1 MADTLVRREG
11 GWRDLWST
19 EDWIAV
25 WSGLLLLGVCAA
37 GLVIGL
43 PKWKWAT
50 GADLGTVFGGAN
62 LLQLA
67 PVFAIF
73 AVLGTAVMALLKRKP
88 AKFLLGFPVLF
99 LLAVASFL
107 IAGNAR
113 VSGWGLENVLWA
125 LLFGLAIGNIFDVP
139 EWLRA
144 AANADLYVKIGLV
157 MLGAELLMR
166 TLLKA
171 GAWGMLQAVLVVG
184 VVWYACFF
192 LAKLFGL
199 DAEFGA
205 ILATGVS
212 VCGVS
217 AAIAAGGALKGD
229 PKKVS
234 HTVSL
239 ILVVAV
245 PMLVLEPIVARL
257 LGLSPAVTGA
267 WLGGT
272 IDTTGAVVAA
282 GTIAGKEALQLATVV
297 KMAQNA
303 LIGIVAFLL
312 AVWATGRR
320 KGGVAERPKPRE
332 LWARFPKFVLG
343 FVAASLFFS
352 LVLTEKTAAS
362 ITAVTSG
369 LRSWWFCL
377 AFVSIGLETRVKDL
391 VAMKGGR
398 PAATFLSAQLINV
411 LWTLLIAALIFGG
424 LLFPAPRL

>member
-1 MADTLVRREG
+1 MADTLVRRGG
-11 GWRDLWST
+11 GWADLWST
-19 EDWIAV
+19 EDWIVV

-37 GLVIGL
+37 GLVLGL
-43 PKWKWAT
+43 PKWKWAA
-50 GADLGTVFGGAN
+50 GGGLATVFGGAN
-62 LLQLA
+62 LLKLA

-73 AVLGTAVMALLKRKP
+73 IVLGTAAMALLKRKP
-88 AKFLLGFPVLF
+88 AQFLLGFPVLF
-99 LLAVASFL
+99 LLAMASFF

-125 LLFGLAIGNIFDVP
+125 LLFGLAIGNIFGVP

-144 AANADLYVKIGLV
+144 AANAELYVKIGLV
-157 MLGAELLMR
+157 MLGAELLLP

-192 LAKLFGL
+192 LARRFGL
-199 DAEFGA
+199 DDEFGA

-257 LGLSPAVTGA
+257 LHLSPAVTGA

-282 GTIAGKEALQLATVV
+282 GTIAGTEALQLATVV

-312 AVWATGRR
+312 AIWATARR
-320 KGGVAERPKPRE
+320 KGGAADRPKPRE
-332 LWARFPKFVLG
+332 LWSRFPKFILG

-398 PAATFLSAQLINV
+398 PAATFLGAQLVNV

-424 LLFPAPRL
+424 LLFPAPKL

>member
-1 MADTLVRREG
+1 MADTLVRRAG

-50 GADLGTVFGGAN
+50 GADLGTVLGGAN
-62 LLQLA
+62 LLKLA
-67 PVFAIF
+67 PLFAIF

-99 LLAVASFL
+99 LLAAVSFL
-107 IAGNAR
+107 IAGNTR
-113 VSGWGLENVLWA
+113 ISGWGLENVLWA
-125 LLFGLAIGNIFDVP
+125 LLFGLAIGNIFGVP

-144 AANADLYVKIGLV
+144 AANAELYVKIGLV
-157 MLGAELLMR
+157 MLGAELLLR

-184 VVWYACFF
+184 VVWYVCFF

-282 GTIAGKEALQLATVV
+282 GTIAGKDALQLATVV

-312 AVWATGRR
+312 ALWATARR
-320 KGGVAERPKPRE
+320 KGGVAERPNPRE
-332 LWARFPKFVLG
+332 LWSRFPKFILG

-352 LVLTEKTAAS
+352 LVLSEKTAVS
-362 ITAVTSG
+362 ITAITSG

-398 PAATFLSAQLINV
+398 PAATFLSAQLVNV
-411 LWTLLIAALIFGG
+411 LWTLLIASLIFGG
-424 LLFPAPRL
+424 LLFPAPKL

>member
-1 MADTLVRREG
+1 
-11 GWRDLWST
+11 
-19 EDWIAV
+19 
-25 WSGLLLLGVCAA
+25 
-37 GLVIGL
+37 
-43 PKWKWAT
+43 
-50 GADLGTVFGGAN
+50 
-62 LLQLA
+62 
-67 PVFAIF
+67 VFAIF

-99 LLAVASFL
+99 LLAAVSFF
-107 IAGNAR
+107 IAGNTR

-125 LLFGLAIGNIFDVP
+125 LLFGLAIGNIFGVP

-144 AANADLYVKIGLV
+144 AANAELDVKIGLV
-157 MLGAELLMR
+157 MLGAELLLR

-234 HTVSL
+234 HAVSL

-257 LGLSPAVTGA
+257 LHLSPMVTGA

-282 GTIAGKEALQLATVV
+282 GTIAGKDALQLATVV

-312 AVWATGRR
+312 ALWATARR

-332 LWARFPKFVLG
+332 LWARFPKFILG

-352 LVLTEKTAAS
+352 LVLSEKTAVS

-398 PAATFLSAQLINV
+398 PAATFLSAQLVNV
-411 LWTLLIAALIFGG
+411 LWTLLIASLIFGG
-424 LLFPAPRL
+424 LLFPAPKL

>member
-1 MADTLVRREG
+1 MADTLVRRSG
-11 GWRDLWST
+11 GWTDLWST

-37 GLVIGL
+37 GLVVGL

-50 GADLGTVFGGAN
+50 GADLGAAFSGAN
-62 LLQLA
+62 LAKLA
-67 PVFAIF
+67 PVFALF
-73 AVLGTAVMALLKRKP
+73 AVLGTAVMALLRRKP
-88 AKFLLGFPVLF
+88 GKFLLGFPVLF
-99 LLAVASFL
+99 LLAMASFL
-107 IAGNAR
+107 IAGNTR
-113 VSGWGLENVLWA
+113 ISGWGLENVLWA
-125 LLFGLAIGNIFDVP
+125 LLFGLAIGNIFGVP

-144 AANADLYVKIGLV
+144 AANAELYVKIGLV
-157 MLGAELLMR
+157 MLGAELLLR

-192 LAKLFGL
+192 LARRFGL
-199 DAEFGA
+199 DDEFGA

-234 HTVSL
+234 HAISL

-245 PMLVLEPIVARL
+245 PMLVAEPIVARL
-257 LGLSPAVTGA
+257 LHLSPMVTGA

-282 GTIAGKEALQLATVV
+282 GTIAGKDALQLATVV

-312 AVWATGRR
+312 AIWATARR
-320 KGGVAERPKPRE
+320 KGGVAERANPRE
-332 LWARFPKFVLG
+332 LWARFPKFILG

-369 LRSWWFCL
+369 LRGWWFCL

-398 PAATFLSAQLINV
+398 PAATFLSAQLVNV
-411 LWTLLIAALIFGG
+411 LWTLLIASLIFGG
-424 LLFPAPRL
+424 LLFPAPKL